1 MEEQDIDI
9 INRETKKDQIIKF
22 IKDSKRKIVYIILI
36 IVFIPIIIF
45 SYQAYKVK
53 GKKQLA
59 EKFNLITINFDNEN
73 TSETIKNLEQII
85 NKKDKT
91 YSPLALYFLIDN
103 NLIKN
108 QSKVNDY
115 FDLII
120 DDIDLDEEIKDLI
133 IYKKAIFNSG
143 DSNGDNLVKILNP
156 IINKDSIW
164 KSHALYLLGEL
175 YYSKDD
181 KLKAKEY
188 FEEIVNLNNANE
200 EIRLQSQIRLQRD
213 LSD

>member
-164 KSHALYLLGEL
+164 KSHALYLLGEF

-181 KLKAKEY
+181 KSKAKEY

>member
-1 MEEQDIDI
+1 MEEQDIDT

-22 IKDSKRKIVYIILI
+22 IKDSKRKIIYIILI

-164 KSHALYLLGEL
+164 KSHALYLLGEF

>member
-22 IKDSKRKIVYIILI
+22 IKDSKRKIIYIILI

-164 KSHALYLLGEL
+164 KSHALYLLGEF

-188 FEEIVNLNNANE
+188 FEEIVNLNNANK

>member
-164 KSHALYLLGEL
+164 KSHALYLLGEF

-188 FEEIVNLNNANE
+188 FEEIVNLTNANE

>member
-22 IKDSKRKIVYIILI
+22 IKDSKRKIIYIILI

-164 KSHALYLLGEL
+164 KSHALYLLGEF

>member
-22 IKDSKRKIVYIILI
+22 IKDSKRKIIYIILI

>member
-22 IKDSKRKIVYIILI
+22 IKDSKRKIIYIILI

-143 DSNGDNLVKILNP
+143 DSSGDNLVKILNP

-164 KSHALYLLGEL
+164 KSHALYLLGEF

>member
-22 IKDSKRKIVYIILI
+22 IKDSKRKIIYIILI

-164 KSHALYLLGEL
+164 KSHALYLLGEF

-188 FEEIVNLNNANE
+188 FEEIVNLTNANE

>member
-108 QSKVNDY
+108 QSKINDY

-164 KSHALYLLGEL
+164 KSHALYLLGEF

>member
-164 KSHALYLLGEL
+164 KSHALYLLGEF

>member
-22 IKDSKRKIVYIILI
+22 IKDSKSKIIYIILI

-59 EKFNLITINFDNEN
+59 EQFNLITINFGNEN
-73 TSETIKNLEQII
+73 ISETIKNLEQII

-108 QSKVNDY
+108 QSKINNY

-143 DSNGDNLVKILNP
+143 YSNGDNLVKILNP

-164 KSHALYLLGEL
+164 KSHGLYLLAEF

-188 FEEIVNLNNANE
+188 FEVIVNLNNANE